1 MKYALNNWEQ
11 IMKKIIVL
19 GALMLTACVTINIYF
34 PAAAAEKAADE
45 IIRGIQEEGAP
56 DATEPEASLSAWQ
69 VAVFRSLDSVINV
82 VISPAQA
89 QGADLSIN
97 SPEIRQVRASM
108 ESRFSSL
115 KPFYNAGF
123 IGIQADGLLT
133 VRNAG
138 AVPLQDRNKVN
149 KLVAAENADR
159 QRLYQAIANANG
171 HPEWAAQIKSTFAA
185 RWVSHAQPGWWYQS
199 SNGSWKQK

>member
-1 MKYALNNWEQ
+1 
-11 IMKKIIVL
+11 MKKIAVL
-19 GALMLTACVTINIYF
+19 GALLLTACVTINIYF

-45 IIRGIQEEGAP
+45 IIKGIQEEETP
-56 DATEPEASLSAWQ
+56 EKTEPRSSLSDWQ
-69 VAVFRSLDSVINV
+69 VAIFRSLDSVINV
-82 VISPAQA
+82 IVSPAQA
-89 QGADLSIN
+89 VEANLSIN

-108 ESRFSSL
+108 QSRFPSL
-115 KPFYNAGF
+115 KPFYHSGL

-133 VRNAG
+133 VRSAG
-138 AVPLQDRNKVN
+138 NVPLKERNKVN

-171 HPEWAAQIKSTFAA
+171 HPEWAAQIKSTFAI
-185 RWVSHAQPGWWYQS
+185 RWISNAQPGWWYQS